1 MGFRRVNLKIYL
13 AGQISGTHIKECVEW
28 RIKIREHY
36 MRKDWPLDFLD
47 PLNGKEFAEI
57 TEDGL
62 KSDVPAEAIF
72 DRDKMSVQLADL
84 VIVNLEQYDKTRE
97 PFGSHCELAWAGLLG
112 KPIILITKEQK
123 YIQHPFVTRMVS
135 WIVPDV
141 ETLISLKCI
150 NYFFKGA
157 VNADY

>member
-1 MGFRRVNLKIYL
+1 MKVYL
-13 AGQISGTHIKECVEW
+13 AGQISGTHIKECVDW
-28 RIKIREHY
+28 RIKVREY
-36 MRKDWPLDFLD
+36 YSRKDWPITFLD

-72 DRDKMSVQLADL
+72 DRDKMSVMAAD
-84 VIVNLEQYDKTRE
+84 VVVVNLENYDKSRE

-112 KPIILITKEQK
+112 KPIILITKEIK
-123 YIQHPFVTRMVS
+123 YMEHPFVKRMVS

-141 ETLISLKCI
+141 ETMLKLKCL
-150 NYFFKGA
+150 NYFFKGIN
-157 VNADY
+157 NADY

>member
-1 MGFRRVNLKIYL
+1 MRTKEMVVYL
-13 AGQISGTHIKECVEW
+13 AGQISGKYIQECAGW

-36 MRKDWPLDFLD
+36 MRKDWPIIFVD

-57 TEDGL
+57 TEGGL

-72 DRDKMSVQLADL
+72 DRDKMSVQNADI
-84 VIVNLEQYDKTRE
+84 VVVNLEAYDNSRE

-141 ETLISLKCI
+141 ETLLEKRIL
-150 NYFFKGA
+150 NYFFKGLN
-157 VNADY
+157 NADY

>member
-1 MGFRRVNLKIYL
+1 MKVYL
-13 AGQISGTHIKECVEW
+13 AGQISGTHIKECVAW
-28 RIKIREHY
+28 RIKIREY
-36 MRKDWPLDFLD
+36 YSRKDWPITFLD

-62 KSDVPAEAIF
+62 KSDIPAEAIF
-72 DRDKMSVQLADL
+72 DRDKMSVQAADIV
-84 VIVNLEQYDKTRE
+84 VINLENYDKSRE

-123 YIQHPFVTRMVS
+123 YIQHPFIQRMVS

-141 ETLISLKCI
+141 ETLLDKKVL
-150 NYFFKGA
+150 NYFFKGIT
-157 VNADY
+157 NADY

>member
-1 MGFRRVNLKIYL
+1 MKVYL
-13 AGQISGTHIKECVEW
+13 AGQISGTHIKECVDW
-28 RIKIREHY
+28 RIKIRQY
-36 MRKDWPLDFLD
+36 YSLKDWPITFLD

-72 DRDKMSVQLADL
+72 DRDKMSVEAAD
-84 VIVNLEQYDKTRE
+84 VVVVNLENYDKSRE

-112 KPIILITKEQK
+112 KPIILITKEMK
-123 YIQHPFVTRMVS
+123 YSEHPFVKRMVS

-141 ETLISLKCI
+141 DTMLKLKVL
-150 NYFFKGA
+150 NYMFKGLN
-157 VNADY
+157 NADY

>member
-1 MGFRRVNLKIYL
+1 MKCYL
-13 AGQISGTHIKECVEW
+13 AGQISGTHIKECVDW

-36 MRKDWPLDFLD
+36 ARKDWPIEFLD

-62 KSDVPAEAIF
+62 KSTVPAEAIF
-72 DRDKMSVQLADL
+72 DRDKLSVQLADI
-84 VIVNLEQYDKTRE
+84 VVVNLENYDKSRE

-112 KPIILITKEQK
+112 KPIILISKEQK
-123 YIQHPFVTRMVS
+123 YTEHPFVKRMVS

-141 ETLISLKCI
+141 ETLLKDKVI
-150 NYFFKGA
+150 NYMFKGT